1 MNLRVSNN
9 LNLDGC
15 DLVKLALKYG
25 TPLYVFSQGMI
36 ERRCREIKEQ
46 FLNRHEGSHAYYA
59 SKAFLTLAMCQII
72 EKEGL
77 GLDVVSGGE
86 LHLALKASFPAERI
100 VLHGNNKLRQEIEMA
115 VESGVGR
122 IVVDWEGEI
131 DIIDEVSKIKGQ
143 KTPILLRVT
152 PEVKAMTHK
161 YIQTGHRGSKFGIPL
176 ERIPYVVKKTISLSN
191 VELKGFHFHLGS
203 QIDDYRTYLEAVDV
217 VTKLMSDLREG
228 LGYTT
233 EELDIGGGFGIGNG
247 EGSLTKP
254 ISYFTDPAMERIKAR
269 CLTFGLPL
277 PSVAIEPGRW
287 ITGEA
292 GITLYTVG
300 AIKQIPGSCTYVSV
314 DGGMADNI
322 RPALYGARYRAEV
335 ANKMGR
341 DKDKIVT
348 VAGRCCES
356 GDILIE
362 DLPVPGDIEPGDI
375 LAVFNTGAYSYSMAS
390 NYNMLPKPAVVF
402 VDKGE
407 DILVV
412 ERETYDDLLVKQR
425 GIRSALRV

>member
-1 MNLRVSNN
+1 MRVSNN
-9 LNLDGC
+9 LSLDGC
-15 DLVKLALKYG
+15 NLVNLALKYG
-25 TPLYVFSQGMI
+25 TPLYVFSKGMI
-36 ERRCREIKEQ
+36 ESRCREIKEQ
-46 FLNRHEGSHAYYA
+46 FLKRYDGSRAYYA

-86 LHLALKASFPAERI
+86 LHLALKAFFPAERI
-100 VLHGNNKLRQEIEMA
+100 ILHGNNKLRQEIETA
-115 VESGVGR
+115 VEEGASR

-131 DIIDEVSKIKGQ
+131 DIIDAVSKTKG
-143 KTPILLRVT
+143 KRTPILLRVT
-152 PEVKAMTHK
+152 PEVKTLTHK

-176 ERIPYVVKKTISLSN
+176 ERIPYTVKKTMSLPN

-203 QIDDYRTYLEAVDV
+203 QIDDYRPYLDAVDV
-217 VTKLMSDLREG
+217 VTKLMSDLRDHF
-228 LGYTT
+228 GYIA
-233 EELDIGGGFGIGNG
+233 EELDIGGGFGIGDG
-247 EGSLTKP
+247 ENTRTKP

-269 CLTFGLPL
+269 CSTFDLPV

-287 ITGEA
+287 ITSEA

-300 AIKQIPGSCTYVSV
+300 AIKEIPGSCTYVSV

-322 RPALYGARYRAEV
+322 RPALYGAKYRAEV
-335 ANKMGR
+335 VNKMGR

-348 VAGRCCES
+348 IAGRCCES

-362 DLPVPGDIEPGDI
+362 NLPVPGDIESGDI
-375 LAVFNTGAYSYSMAS
+375 LAVFNTGAYNYSMAS

-425 GIRSALRV
+425 GIRSGLRV